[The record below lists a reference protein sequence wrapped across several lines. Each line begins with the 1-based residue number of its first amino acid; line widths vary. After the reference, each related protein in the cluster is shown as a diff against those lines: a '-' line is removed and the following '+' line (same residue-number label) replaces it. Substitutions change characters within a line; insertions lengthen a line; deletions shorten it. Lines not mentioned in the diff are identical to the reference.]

1 MFRRTVPSVV
11 CLAML
16 SCFIGCPGGPAGDF
30 PDTVQVT
37 GTVTYNGTAVGDATV
52 TFAPSSGTN
61 AAIGT
66 TNAQGFF
73 SLKSHWGAD
82 GAVPGSYKVTVTK
95 TEVNLDESG
104 GGEAIEEGEE
114 VPMMIE
120 EPGMEKEGEI
130 KEHLPAKYAVPST
143 SDLTAE
149 VKAAGG
155 NDFKFELTD

>member
-1 MFRRTVPSVV
+1 M
-11 CLAML
+11 
-16 SCFIGCPGGPAGDF
+16 DF
-30 PDTVQVT
+30 PDTVPVT
-37 GTVTYNGTAVGDATV
+37 GTVTYNGTAVDGATV
-52 TFAPSSGTN
+52 TFSPESGTN

-66 TNAQGFF
+66 TDPQGAF

-82 GAVPGSYKVTVTK
+82 GAVPGPYKVTVTK
-95 TEVNLDESG
+95 TDVKIEEAA

-120 EPGMEKEGEI
+120 EPGMESTAEI
-130 KEHLPAKYAVPST
+130 TEHLPAKYTSAAT

-155 NDFKFELTD
+155 NNFKFDLTDD